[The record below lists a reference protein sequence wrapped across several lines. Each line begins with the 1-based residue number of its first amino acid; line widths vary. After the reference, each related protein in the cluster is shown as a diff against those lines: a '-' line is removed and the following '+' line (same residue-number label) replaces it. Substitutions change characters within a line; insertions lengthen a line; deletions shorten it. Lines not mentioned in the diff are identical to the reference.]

1 MNDPGPAVEK
11 VTFYERRPPFP
22 RWIAPISASQIL
34 TDTYFPDTGGDSASV
49 LLLDLSENVSV
60 LATKHFFNGL
70 LNDGFEAGLPALPR
84 PWATAGKPKPW

>member
-49 LLLDLSENVSV
+49 LLLGLDEDGSV
-60 LATKHFFNGL
+60 LAGKHFFSGL
-70 LNDGFEAGLPALPR
+70 LSEHAPGLKGKTMDFR
-84 PWATAGKPKPW
+84 P